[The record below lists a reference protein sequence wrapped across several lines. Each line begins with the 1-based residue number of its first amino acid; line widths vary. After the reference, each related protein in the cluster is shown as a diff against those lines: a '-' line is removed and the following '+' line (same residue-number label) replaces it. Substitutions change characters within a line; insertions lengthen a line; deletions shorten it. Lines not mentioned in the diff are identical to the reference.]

1 MKLLMDAD
9 CLIKF
14 TKAGFKKTIVDKINI
29 FIPQVVKEES
39 VDAGK
44 QKGCDDA
51 FLIEK
56 NIKAKKIK
64 VVHKSKKYVNG
75 DQALTD
81 LFDSEKYLAVATD
94 DAKLSRVLRLR
105 GIPFLLPAVV
115 ILKLFRDR
123 KINRNVALEMLE
135 KLRPFIS
142 DDEYSTVRI
151 ILEKK
156 L

>member
-1 MKLLMDAD
+1 M
-9 CLIKF
+9 
-14 TKAGFKKTIVDKINI
+14 
-29 FIPQVVKEES
+29 
-39 VDAGK
+39 
-44 QKGCDDA
+44 
-51 FLIEK
+51 
-56 NIKAKKIK
+56 
-64 VVHKSKKYVNG
+64 
-75 DQALTD
+75 TD

>member
-1 MKLLMDAD
+1 MKVLMDAD

-14 TKAGFKKTIVDKINI
+14 TKAGLKKVIVDKINI

-56 NIKAKKIK
+56 NINAKKIK
-64 VVHKSKKYVNG
+64 VIRSSKKYVNG
-75 DQALTD
+75 DQALID
-81 LFDSEKYLAVATD
+81 LFHSEKYLAVATD
-94 DAKLSRVLRLR
+94 DAKLSRALKLR

-115 ILKLFRDR
+115 ILKPFRDR

-135 KLRPFIS
+135 KLSPFIS
-142 DDEYSTVRI
+142 DDEYSMVRI

-156 L
+156 P